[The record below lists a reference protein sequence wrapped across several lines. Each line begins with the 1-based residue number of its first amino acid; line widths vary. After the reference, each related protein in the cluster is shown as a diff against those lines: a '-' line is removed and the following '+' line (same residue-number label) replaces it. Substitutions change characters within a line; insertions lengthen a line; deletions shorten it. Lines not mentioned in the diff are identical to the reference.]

1 MAAAIESGPFLSK
14 ICRGQVDRD
23 LFGWQGKSE
32 IFDRRPHPVSAFPY
46 LGRKVTYEDQPRK
59 SIADV
64 RLHGHILSLHAAKVY
79 AVDFTEQ
86 KDSFPNMFKMF
97 LLC

>member
-1 MAAAIESGPFLSK
+1 M
-14 ICRGQVDRD
+14 
-23 LFGWQGKSE
+23 E
-32 IFDRRPHPVSAFPY
+32 I
-46 LGRKVTYEDQPRK
+46 
-59 SIADV
+59 IV